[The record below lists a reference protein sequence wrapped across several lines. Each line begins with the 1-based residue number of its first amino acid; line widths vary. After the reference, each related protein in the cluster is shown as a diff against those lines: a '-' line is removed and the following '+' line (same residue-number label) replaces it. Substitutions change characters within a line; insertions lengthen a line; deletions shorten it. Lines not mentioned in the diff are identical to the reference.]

1 MLCANPVRLSVPTT
15 AARPAAR
22 GALRVQATDKRSRSS
37 LAEVAEFQRSPSDC
51 GSTEV
56 QVALLSSRVTSLT
69 KHLQQNKK
77 DYDTQRGLL
86 QVLGQ
91 RKRLLNY
98 MKKSQLRQVRGDG
111 GEAQHP
117 RA

>member
-1 MLCANPVRLSVPTT
+1 MLALRTNPVRLSAPST

-22 GALRVQATDKRSRSS
+22 GALRVQAIDKRSRCAV
-37 LAEVAEFQRSPSDC
+37 AEVAEFQRSPADC

-56 QVALLSSRVTSLT
+56 QVALLSSRVVNLT

-86 QVLGQ
+86 QV
-91 RKRLLNY
+91 RHHCAAMR
-98 MKKSQLRQVRGDG
+98 RWIAPRGVQG
-111 GEAQHP
+111 TITVG
-117 RA
+117 R